1 MPIFNFTATTIMNAF
16 ILNSILISF
25 SVVFMTTLKSYEK
38 SLNHTTM
45 LYILDGLNSLFLI
58 GMVLYYMINHTKTKH
73 EKKRYVLI
81 TIGVFLTA
89 NITLTLLDQYGVK
102 LEDNSA
108 SDKSSPLQIYILF
121 LTTFFA
127 TLVIYCVMHFVFG
140 FGGGML
146 ANTTSSNNS

>member
-1 MPIFNFTATTIMNAF
+1 I
-16 ILNSILISF
+16 
-25 SVVFMTTLKSYEK
+25 
-38 SLNHTTM
+38 
-45 LYILDGLNSLFLI
+45 
-58 GMVLYYMINHTKTKH
+58 INHTKTKH

-81 TIGVFLTA
+81 TTGVFLTA
-89 NITLTLLDQYGVK
+89 NITLTLLDHYGVK

-108 SDKSSPLQIYILF
+108 SDKSSDKSSPLQIYILF

-146 ANTTSSNNS
+146 ANTTSPNNT